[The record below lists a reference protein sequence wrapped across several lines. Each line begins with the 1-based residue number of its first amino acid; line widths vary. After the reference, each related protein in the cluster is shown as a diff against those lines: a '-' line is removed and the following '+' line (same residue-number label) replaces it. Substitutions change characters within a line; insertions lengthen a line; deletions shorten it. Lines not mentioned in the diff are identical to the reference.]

1 MPVDRALI
9 HDELAVNILAVDHIS
24 VAVKLIGM
32 PLRAEG
38 DEHRQRAEVIYMVEN
53 GSYAQRAKVGDYHR
67 AMEGACLG
75 QALGKP
81 TKIVQHADDRQRKAE
96 QEARR
101 AAEGLGNCLG
111 VVVFVGSLD
120 FVDFLIHLAVDVED
134 CVSRFKVD
142 LDGRL
147 RSFNGE
153 TALDGH
159 DDRDIIPCVDAA
171 ADNKAVDAWE
181 HGHAADIC
189 RDDKV
194 QNADALIALNT

>member
-1 MPVDRALI
+1 
-9 HDELAVNILAVDHIS
+9 
-24 VAVKLIGM
+24 M
-32 PLRAEG
+32 PLCAEG
-38 DEHRQRAEVIYMVEN
+38 DEHRERTEVIYMVEN
-53 GSYAQRAKVGDYHR
+53 GSYAQRAKVGDDHR

-81 TKIVQHADDRQRKAE
+81 AEIVQHADDRQRKAE

-120 FVDFLIHLAVDVED
+120 LIDLLIHLAVDIED
-134 CVSRFKVD
+134 CIGRFKVY
-142 LDGRL
+142 LYSSLRGVDGKAA
-147 RSFNGE
+147 F
-153 TALDGH
+153 DGH

-171 ADNKAVDAWE
+171 ADDKAVDAWE